1 MLKLI
6 KFEIMRKKMVFLI
19 AGALTVLGQLFAMFQ
34 YYKLDETVRNYAGE
48 EIFTIFMSFTIFGFG
63 LLYFIDLILLIK
75 DDLFKQEGYM
85 LFMTPHNGYKILGSK
100 LIFAL
105 LEGFV
110 IAVVYLALAYLNVN
124 MMGMGPIDFRMPE
137 FDVAWIELIVKGL
150 FLGVIMLI
158 EFALTVYLSFA
169 LFKSLFTNARFKGLI
184 TFGIFIVINMVKGQI
199 VELIGKVFG
208 RSFESI
214 HLNAS
219 GAMLEAAN
227 SAMTLGIGATL
238 VSAIILFFATGYL
251 LENRINL

>member
-1 MLKLI
+1 
-6 KFEIMRKKMVFLI
+6 
-19 AGALTVLGQLFAMFQ
+19 
-34 YYKLDETVRNYAGE
+34 
-48 EIFTIFMSFTIFGFG
+48 
-63 LLYFIDLILLIK
+63 
-75 DDLFKQEGYM
+75 M

-105 LEGFV
+105 LEGFI

>member
-1 MLKLI
+1 
-6 KFEIMRKKMVFLI
+6 
-19 AGALTVLGQLFAMFQ
+19 
-34 YYKLDETVRNYAGE
+34 
-48 EIFTIFMSFTIFGFG
+48 
-63 LLYFIDLILLIK
+63 
-75 DDLFKQEGYM
+75 
-85 LFMTPHNGYKILGSK
+85 
-100 LIFAL
+100 
-105 LEGFV
+105 
-110 IAVVYLALAYLNVN
+110 
-124 MMGMGPIDFRMPE
+124 
-137 FDVAWIELIVKGL
+137 
-150 FLGVIMLI
+150 MLI